1 MKNRTIRR
9 IAAGI
14 FAAAM
19 VITALPQTGVID
31 ARAASEQR
39 YIIQYVDMILDDS
52 HDYYGYILDE
62 SGNTLYMQKNA
73 RIDEFHDGIA
83 MSLIYSEDSDRNS
96 VEYVDSSGK
105 IIYRADAID
114 NSFPFSDGLALICKN
129 NNFYFI
135 NKKGKIVIKGLS
147 WARPFSNG
155 YAMVGKKS
163 KKHSYNDIFF
173 INTRGKKAFSS
184 AGIRPACPFSEGLA
198 VVLNTRNLR
207 QYVIN
212 TKGKKVF
219 NIPAKFY
226 LGDGGFSD
234 GLLYVHNGGNDYF
247 VNKKGKTVI
256 KLAKGRSYSDQFKD
270 GLCEFTEGGKTGY
283 INKKGEVIALD
294 SPERDLFTESDGMIE
309 FRENDKYGYYNAN
322 GDVLKAVYEE
332 AEEFKG
338 GYAVVKENGKTYVI
352 DKQGR
357 KLRYSAGKRIN
368 DNYFLLNIGI
378 THTVAG
384 GFICNAYAFDD
395 ASNVDF
401 DSDKLVY
408 KNAVYPTFVFIG
420 DYDIDKDIP
429 YTSIITDINGN
440 IVMKLKWNQKSKKLT
455 PVG

>member
-19 VITALPQTGVID
+19 VITALPHTGVID
-31 ARAASEQR
+31 AGAASEQR
-39 YIIQYVDMILDDS
+39 YIIQYGDMILDDS
-52 HDYYGYILDE
+52 RDNGYILDE
-62 SGNTLYMQKNA
+62 SGNTLYEQKHA

-83 MSLIYSEDSDRNS
+83 MSLIYSYDSDSNS

-105 IIYRADAID
+105 IIYRADDID
-114 NSFPFSDGLALICKN
+114 QSFPFSDGLALILKN
-129 NNFYFI
+129 KNYYFI
-135 NKKGKIVIKGLS
+135 NKKGKTVIKGLS
-147 WARPFSNG
+147 WASPFSNG

-163 KKHSYNDIFF
+163 KKHSYNDLFF

-184 AGIRPACPFSEGLA
+184 AGIIPASSFSEGLA
-198 VVLNTRNLR
+198 VVANLRKNR

-219 NIPAKFY
+219 NIPTKFHI
-226 LGDGGFSD
+226 GVGGFSD
-234 GLLYVHNGGNDYF
+234 GLLYVYNGGNDYF

-270 GLCEFTEGGKTGY
+270 GLCEFTEGGKRGY

-322 GDVLKAVYEE
+322 GDVLKAVYED
-332 AEEFKG
+332 AEEFRG
-338 GYAVVKENGKTYVI
+338 GYAVVHENGKNYVI

-357 KLRYSAGKRIN
+357 KLRHLEGKRIN
-368 DNYFLLNIGI
+368 DNYFLMNIGI
-378 THTVAG
+378 IHSDDG
-384 GFICNAYAFDD
+384 GFSTIGFADD
-395 ASNVDF
+395 DSSVHF
-401 DSDKLVY
+401 DSY
-408 KNAVYPTFVFIG
+408 
-420 DYDIDKDIP
+420 KDIP

-440 IVMKLKWNQKSKKLT
+440 IVMKLKWNQTSKKLVR
-455 PVG
+455 VG